1 LRQRG
6 NSYGQKVVDLEVV
19 IRADSEKDRVQKYH
33 ALSTLIMQTGD
44 DEYPMFFSD
53 ESDYT
58 YYGHFSGVSKESAEL
73 LIGLGSPLLF
83 LVQILMDMGNTKR
96 LICFQIQ
103 QQYLQMGR
111 QSAIPFLLACLKR
124 TLLK

>member
-1 LRQRG
+1 MNILWFLAT
-6 NSYGQKVVDLEVV
+6 NPITPITAILVVFPN
-19 IRADSEKDRVQKYH
+19 Q
-33 ALSTLIMQTGD
+33 
-44 DEYPMFFSD
+44 
-53 ESDYT
+53 
-58 YYGHFSGVSKESAEL
+58 KESAEL

-83 LVQILMDMGNTKR
+83 LVKILMDMGNTKR

>member
-1 LRQRG
+1 M
-6 NSYGQKVVDLEVV
+6 EVV
-19 IRADSEKDRVQKYH
+19 IRADSEKDRLQKYH

-44 DEYPMFFSD
+44 DEYFLATNPITPITAILVVFPNQ
-53 ESDYT
+53 
-58 YYGHFSGVSKESAEL
+58 KESAEL

-111 QSAIPFLLACLKR
+111 SAIPFLLACLKR